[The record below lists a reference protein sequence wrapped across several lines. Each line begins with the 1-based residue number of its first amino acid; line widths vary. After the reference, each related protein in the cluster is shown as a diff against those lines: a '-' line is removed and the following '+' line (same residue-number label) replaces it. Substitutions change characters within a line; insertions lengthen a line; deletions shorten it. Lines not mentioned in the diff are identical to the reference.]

1 MAVNFRIVKH
11 QNSDALHFKL
21 LGDFDG
27 TSADELVN
35 TLLSCKR
42 RHGKVFIH
50 TSGLKSMHPFGAELF
65 SRRCRRS
72 IDLDVILTGEYAA
85 DMAFPHAGLI

>member
-1 MAVNFRIVKH
+1 MAINFRIVRH
-11 QNSDALHFKL
+11 QNSDNLHLKL

-27 TSADELVN
+27 TSADELIN

-42 RHGKVFIH
+42 DHGKVFIH

-72 IDLDVILTGEYAA
+72 IHLDIILTGEYAA